1 MIYMFYNKF
10 RTYVSLL
17 IFITVI
23 FLLRIFLWLYANL
36 DLGFDEAQYWTWSKN
51 LDWGYYSKPP
61 FIAWL
66 INIFTSICGNSEVC
80 IRISSPILHSIA
92 AFFIGLTCLNLS
104 QNKNASFIAASIWI
118 LVPGIS
124 LSSGFI
130 STDVPLLFFTSIA
143 LWAFSCIIFLD
154 NKKLYYFLL
163 CLALSFGFL
172 SKYAMIYLVIALI
185 IGIIVEKQIFIKIK
199 NNFSLLHLIFII
211 CVFIILIFNHL
222 NWSYNNSFITAQ
234 HTLANV
240 NINGEGN
247 GFINLIKFFLEQFIV
262 FGPITFIVLFF
273 ALFNYK
279 KLSVEEKILIYLS
292 FAPLF
297 LVMLQAFISRAHA
310 NWAAI
315 SYVPATIL
323 VSLQIIKY
331 WPKTKVVYYGI
342 ISIGLIFL
350 VLIPL
355 SSKHNFGLDPF
366 KKYRGWSNLGL
377 EVSKIYSSYPEAV
390 LVTDDRR
397 VMAEVLYYM
406 EKKPK
411 NWVRWNADGYIHDHY
426 ELVTS
431 HNELTNEI
439 GIMVSSEPNNQH
451 FTSSFK
457 KVTLIKDLYR
467 NISKQKNKEYKVWL
481 LEGYKK

>member
-1 MIYMFYNKF
+1 MINLFYNKL
-10 RTYVSLL
+10 RLHLSLL
-17 IFITVI
+17 IFITVL

-61 FIAWL
+61 FLAWL

-80 IRISSPILHSIA
+80 IRISSPIFHSIS
-92 AFFIGLTCLNLS
+92 AFFIGLTCMNFS
-104 QNKNASFIAASIWI
+104 KNKNASFIAASIWI
-118 LVPGIS
+118 LVPGVS

-143 LWAFSCIIFLD
+143 LWAFSCIIFKE
-154 NKKLYYFLL
+154 NKKIYYFLL
-163 CLALSFGFL
+163 CFALSLGFL
-172 SKYAMIYLVIALI
+172 SKYAMLYLI
-185 IGIIVEKQIFIKIK
+185 IAIAIAIIFEKEILIKIK
-199 NNFSLLHLIFII
+199 NNFSLLSFIFII
-211 CVFIILIFNHL
+211 FTFLILIFNHL
-222 NWSYNNSFITAQ
+222 NWNYNNSFITAQ
-234 HTLANV
+234 HTLANA

-247 GFINLIKFFLEQFIV
+247 SFKNFTKFFMEQFIV
-262 FGPITFIVLFF
+262 FGPITLLVLFSI
-273 ALFNYK
+273 LYNYK
-279 KLSVEEKILIYLS
+279 KLSVEEKILIFLS
-292 FAPLF
+292 FTPLL

-331 WPKTKVVYYGI
+331 WPKTKLVYYGI
-342 ISIGLIFL
+342 ISIGLLLLII
-350 VLIPL
+350 IPL
-355 SSKHNFGLDPF
+355 SSKHNFGLDPY

-377 EVSKIYSSYPEAV
+377 EVSMVYLNYPDAV

-397 VMAEVLYYM
+397 VMAELLYYM
-406 EKKPK
+406 KKKPK
-411 NWVRWNADGYIHDHY
+411 NWVRWNADGHIHDHY

-431 HNELTNEI
+431 HSDLENEI
-439 GIMVSSEPNNQH
+439 GFMISSEPNNKH
-451 FTSSFK
+451 FSKSFK
-457 KVTLIKDLYR
+457 KVTFLKDVYREISIK
-467 NISKQKNKEYKVWL
+467 NNKKYKIWL